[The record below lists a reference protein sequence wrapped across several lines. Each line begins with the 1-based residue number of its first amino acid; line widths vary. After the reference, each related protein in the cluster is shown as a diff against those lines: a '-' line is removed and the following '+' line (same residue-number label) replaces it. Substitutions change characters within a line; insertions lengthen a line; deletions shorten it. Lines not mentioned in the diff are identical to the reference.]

1 MTDNFNHIVYS
12 AEVVEF
18 VTVAKEYCA
27 FIEQFK
33 DYNTKEFLERSRK
46 FIPLIYL
53 KGALLP
59 TVESDGFTE
68 PEKFVTEEDWNFLRD
83 GLKTL
88 IGQYDE
94 YAEEFEDRL
103 HETDELQSASLSENF
118 ADIYNVLKDFLI
130 SYREGLLEIMNESLW
145 DIKDSFDLYWGRA
158 LVNSLRI
165 VHNLLT
171 SEIEEDYSSD
181 DRKSQ
186 DMNDSFIGRRQ
197 ADLRGE

>member
-88 IGQYDE
+88 LGQYDE

-145 DIKDSFDLYWGRA
+145 DIKDSFDLYWGRG

-181 DRKSQ
+181 DTRSQ
-186 DMNDSFIGRRQ
+186 DMNNSFIGRRQ

>member
-181 DRKSQ
+181 DIKSQ
-186 DMNDSFIGRRQ
+186 DMNKSFIGRRQ

>member
-88 IGQYDE
+88 LGQYDE

>member
-181 DRKSQ
+181 DIKSQ

>member
-88 IGQYDE
+88 LGQYDE

-181 DRKSQ
+181 DTRSQ
-186 DMNDSFIGRRQ
+186 DMNNSFIGRRQ